1 MDRVLQAGHRPHR
14 KGPLWH
20 LLNQRYSLV
29 LLEDRRHKSRT
40 RSVRERQPFRRE
52 NTYPPPPRPAADQVH
67 RLSGCALCAPL
78 SEKCASKQNIP
89 GSCAGS
95 AGILVGET
103 DYTKVTKET
112 FDRISDSS
120 MEKENGNPLQ
130 YSCLGNLM
138 DGGVWRATV
147 HGVAK
152 SRTRLRD

>member
-1 MDRVLQAGHRPHR
+1 M
-14 KGPLWH
+14 
-20 LLNQRYSLV
+20 
-29 LLEDRRHKSRT
+29 RT
-40 RSVRERQPFRRE
+40 VCSTLRE
-52 NTYPPPPRPAADQVH
+52 V
-67 RLSGCALCAPL
+67 
-78 SEKCASKQNIP
+78 ASKQNIP

-138 DGGVWRATV
+138 DGGAWRAM
-147 HGVAK
+147 VAK
-152 SRTRLRD
+152 VRHDLATKQQQKDKNSSPSRSPRTETELGNLPVRLR